1 MNRKK
6 MLLKDLM
13 TSHIKE
19 AEAILELVKDYE
31 MQNSQEFLDWQD
43 ELNEISNY
51 DFIS

>member
-1 MNRKK
+1 
-6 MLLKDLM
+6 MLNELM
-13 TSHIKE
+13 ASHIKE
-19 AEAILELVKDYE
+19 ARAILELVGDYK